1 MIRRFGFLD
10 NAGLAGFARRG
21 IEAVMFGRRV
31 AFLFIAV
38 ALVGSAQAAR
48 AQTHTPEQR
57 EDVASLV
64 RLADDA
70 MLADVGMAAGAAAA
84 PAALRFGLQDRRD
97 GAIPVSWLSTHFIKG
112 QQGRT
117 YVPFTV
123 TVDRARLGG
132 GAAALLVRIVSAEQA
147 AAFARTRALAP
158 AEGAQ
163 PPAPPTYA
171 WDEAYF
177 LDVPG
182 DGQFARAVEL
192 PPGRYVAYIAI
203 KPPSQAP
210 AAAGDA
216 AAAEGPT
223 GLLRHELTVPDYAAQ
238 RLTTSSIILA
248 RSIQQLDAPL
258 PPAQQAENPYVL
270 GTLRIAPSVNRSFTK
285 ASQLNFLFWIYGVEA
300 GPMGKPDV
308 TLEYTFHRRLEEG
321 ETYFNKTAP
330 QTLNAETLAPQF
342 SLEAGHQLT
351 GGLAIPL
358 GTFPE
363 GEYRLEIAVTDNVSG
378 NRLIESVEFTV
389 QPA

>member
-1 MIRRFGFLD
+1 
-10 NAGLAGFARRG
+10 
-21 IEAVMFGRRV
+21 
-31 AFLFIAV
+31 
-38 ALVGSAQAAR
+38 
-48 AQTHTPEQR
+48 
-57 EDVASLV
+57 
-64 RLADDA
+64 
-70 MLADVGMAAGAAAA
+70 
-84 PAALRFGLQDRRD
+84 
-97 GAIPVSWLSTHFIKG
+97 
-112 QQGRT
+112 
-117 YVPFTV
+117 
-123 TVDRARLGG
+123 
-132 GAAALLVRIVSAEQA
+132 VRIVSAEQA
-147 AAFARTRALAP
+147 AAFARTRASAP